1 MAYDLIF
8 RRQIPCNYS
17 RDNPDPTTSPEAVG
31 LASLGLAA
39 AILVVP
45 RLLRTGEI
53 QYYRHRLADDRA
65 HITQEMPAI
74 SMYELAGAKPPR
86 RRSTGRRAA

>member
-8 RRQIPCNYS
+8 RRQITHNYS
-17 RDNPDPTTSPEAVG
+17 RDNPDPTASIQATG
-31 LASLGLAA
+31 LASLSLAVA
-39 AILVVP
+39 VLVVP

-65 HITQEMPAI
+65 NITQEMPAI
-74 SMYELAGAKPPR
+74 SMYELAGARKPPR
-86 RRSTGRRAA
+86 RRVA